1 MLLAIIHDAFKNLS
15 ANLLRSGLTM
25 LGVIIGVASVIAMIA
40 IVEGGQVWL
49 VSSLER
55 LGTNLLFVW
64 KKRLTVEERR
74 MFAGRN
80 IMLKYEDA
88 LAIRQ
93 HFPELTVAPEVGFD
107 GQLKIGDRDFSGRIT
122 GTSPEYSE
130 IRNFF
135 PAAGRF
141 LTTAD
146 LQEWRRSVVLGKTV
160 AEVLF
165 GSESPIGKEVKIF
178 GGVKKAKKGKKGDVT
193 KVEKKEQE
201 TVEEYRFVVIGV
213 MQPKGEIHGRDWDEK
228 VFIPATTL
236 LRFFKGKN
244 RIEYMVIY
252 VPDRNRMDEFSR
264 KLHQFLVQRHEG
276 VDDIRIRNQGDFLGA
291 VEQTLWTFRIVLGG
305 IALVALLVGG
315 IGIMNIML
323 VTVTERTREIGLRK
337 AIGARRE
344 DILLQFLIESTTIS
358 IIGGGL
364 GIILGIFAAYGFGN
378 LVAQAMPGGGDWG
391 AVVEPTAILIAFTFA
406 VGVGI
411 LFGLFPAMKA
421 SKLDPAEALR
431 YQ

>member
-1 MLLAIIHDAFKNLS
+1 MFRAIIHDAFKNLS

-49 VSSLER
+49 VNSIER

-80 IMLKYEDA
+80 MKLKYDDA
-88 LAIRQ
+88 LAIRK

-107 GQLKIGDRDFSGRIT
+107 GQLKAGDRDFSGRIT
-122 GTSPEYSE
+122 GTSPEYGE
-130 IRNFF
+130 IRNFS
-135 PAAGRF
+135 PAVGRF
-141 LTTAD
+141 LITAD
-146 LQEWRRSVVLGKTV
+146 LQEWRRSVVLGSTI

-178 GGVKKAKKGKKGDVT
+178 LRVNKRKKSDATNG
-193 KVEKKEQE
+193 EKKEQQP
-201 TVEEYRFVVIGV
+201 VGEYRFVVIGV
-213 MQPKGEIHGRDWDEK
+213 MEPKGEIYGRDWDEMI
-228 VFIPATTL
+228 FIPATTL
-236 LRFFKGKN
+236 LRYFIGTD
-244 RIEYMVIY
+244 RIGSMIIH
-252 VPDRNRMDEFSR
+252 VPDRNRMDEFTQ
-264 KLHQFLVQRHEG
+264 KLHQFLVQRHDG
-276 VDDIRIRNQGDFLGA
+276 VDDIRIRNQGEFLGA

-364 GIILGIFAAYGFGN
+364 GIILGIFAAHGFGN
-378 LVAQAMPGGGDWG
+378 LVAQSIPGGGDWG
-391 AVVEPTAILIAFTFA
+391 AVVKPTAILIAFTFA

-411 LFGLFPAMKA
+411 LFGLFPALKA
-421 SKLDPAEALR
+421 AKLDPAEALR

>member
-1 MLLAIIHDAFKNLS
+1 MVLAIIHDAFKNLS

-49 VSSLER
+49 VSSIER
-55 LGTNLLFVW
+55 LGTNLLYVW

-74 MFAGRN
+74 MYAGRN
-80 IMLKYEDA
+80 IQLKYEDA

-93 HFPELTVAPEVGFD
+93 HFPELGVAPVISFD
-107 GQLKIGDRDFSGRIT
+107 GQLKVGDRDFSGSIA
-122 GTSPEYSE
+122 GTSPDFSE
-130 IRNFF
+130 MRNFF
-135 PAAGRF
+135 PASGRF
-141 LTTAD
+141 LTTTD

-165 GSESPIGKEVKIF
+165 GTENPIGKEIKIF
-178 GGVKKAKKGKKGDVT
+178 GGVKKAGNKGKGDVAT
-193 KVEKKEQE
+193 GAKPEQE
-201 TVEEYRFVVIGV
+201 VVEEYRFIVIGV
-213 MQPKGEIHGRDWDEK
+213 MQPKGEIRGQDWDEK

-236 LRFFKGKN
+236 LRFFKGTN
-244 RIEYMVIY
+244 RIGYMVIF
-252 VPDRNRMDEFSR
+252 VPDRSRMDEFTQ

-276 VDDIRIRNQGDFLGA
+276 VDDIHIRNQGDFLGA
-291 VEQTLWTFRIVLGG
+291 VEQTLWTFRVVLGG
-305 IALVALLVGG
+305 IAFVALLVGG
-315 IGIMNIML
+315 VGIMNIML
-323 VTVTERTREIGLRK
+323 VTVTERTREIGLRM
-337 AIGARRE
+337 AIGAKRQ

-358 IIGGGL
+358 IMGGGL
-364 GIILGIFAAYGFGN
+364 GIILGIVAAYGFGN
-378 LVAQAMPGGGDWG
+378 LVAQALPGGGDWG
-391 AVVEPTAILIAFTFA
+391 AVIEPTAILIAFTFA

-411 LFGLFPAMKA
+411 LFGLFPAIKA

>member
-1 MLLAIIHDAFKNLS
+1 M
-15 ANLLRSGLTM
+15 
-25 LGVIIGVASVIAMIA
+25 
-40 IVEGGQVWL
+40 
-49 VSSLER
+49 
-55 LGTNLLFVW
+55 
-64 KKRLTVEERR
+64 
-74 MFAGRN
+74 
-80 IMLKYEDA
+80 
-88 LAIRQ
+88 
-93 HFPELTVAPEVGFD
+93 
-107 GQLKIGDRDFSGRIT
+107 
-122 GTSPEYSE
+122 
-130 IRNFF
+130 RNFY
-135 PAAGRF
+135 PAKGRF
-141 LTTAD
+141 LTTVD
-146 LQEWRRSVVLGKTV
+146 LQEWRRSVVLGKTI

-165 GSESPIGKEVKIF
+165 GTESPIGKEVKIF
-178 GGVKKAKKGKKGDVT
+178 LRVNKRKTIDAING
-193 KVEKKEQE
+193 EKKEQQP
-201 TVEEYRFVVIGV
+201 VGEYRFVVIGV
-213 MQPKGEIHGRDWDEK
+213 MEPKGEIQGQDRDEMI
-228 VFIPATTL
+228 FIPTTTMIRYFL
-236 LRFFKGKN
+236 GTDKIGSL
-244 RIEYMVIY
+244 IIH

-276 VDDIRIRNQGDFLGA
+276 IDDIHIRSQGEFLGA

-337 AIGARRE
+337 AIGARRG

-391 AVVEPTAILIAFTFA
+391 AVIEPTAILIAFTFA

>member
-49 VSSLER
+49 VSSIER

-80 IMLKYEDA
+80 IKLKYDDA
-88 LAIRQ
+88 LATRQ
-93 HFPELTVAPEVGFD
+93 HFPELTVAPVDSFD
-107 GQLKIGDRDFSGRIT
+107 GQVKAGDRDFNGRIT

-130 IRNFF
+130 MRNFF
-135 PAAGRF
+135 PARGRF
-141 LTTAD
+141 ITTVD

-165 GSESPIGKEVKIF
+165 GTESPIGKEVKIF
-178 GGVKKAKKGKKGDVT
+178 GGVKKGKKVDVT
-193 KVEKKEQE
+193 KGEKKEQQ

-213 MQPKGEIHGRDWDEK
+213 MEPKGEIHGRDWDEK

-236 LRFFKGKN
+236 IRFFKGKN
-244 RIEYMVIY
+244 RIGHMVIY
-252 VPDRNRMDEFSR
+252 VPDRNRMDEFTQ
-264 KLHQFLVQRHEG
+264 KLHQFLVQRHDG
-276 VDDIRIRNQGDFLGA
+276 VDDIRIRNQGDFLGV

-337 AIGARRE
+337 AIGASRK
-344 DILLQFLIESTTIS
+344 DILLQFLIESTAIS
-358 IIGGGL
+358 IIGGGV
-364 GIILGIFAAYGFGN
+364 GIIFGIFAAYGFGN

-411 LFGLFPAMKA
+411 VFGLFPAMKA
-421 SKLDPAEALR
+421 SNLDPAEALR

>member
-15 ANLLRSGLTM
+15 ANLLRTGLTM

-49 VSSLER
+49 VNSIER

-74 MFAGRN
+74 LYAGRN
-80 IMLKYEDA
+80 TKLKYADA

-93 HFPELTVAPEVGFD
+93 KFPELTVAPVDSFD
-107 GQLKIGDRDFSGRIT
+107 GQVKAGDRDFNGRIT

-130 IRNFF
+130 MRNFF
-135 PAAGRF
+135 PARGRF
-141 LTTAD
+141 ITTVD
-146 LQEWRRSVVLGKTV
+146 LQEWRRSVVLGETIAK
-160 AEVLF
+160 VLF
-165 GSESPIGKEVKIF
+165 GIESPIGKEVKIF
-178 GGVKKAKKGKKGDVT
+178 LRVRNRKKDNST
-193 KVEKKEQE
+193 KEEKKEQQP
-201 TVEEYRFVVIGV
+201 VSEYRFVVIGV
-213 MQPKGEIHGRDWDEK
+213 MEPKGEMHGKDWDEMI
-228 VFIPATTL
+228 FIPSTTMIRYFL
-236 LRFFKGKN
+236 GTD
-244 RIEYMVIY
+244 RIGSLIIH
-252 VPDRNRMDEFSR
+252 VPDRNRMDEFSQ
-264 KLHQFLVQRHEG
+264 KLHRFLVQRHDG
-276 VDDIRIRNQGDFLGA
+276 IRDIHIRNQGEFLSA

-305 IALVALLVGG
+305 IAFVALLVGG
-315 IGIMNIML
+315 VGIMNIML

>member
-1 MLLAIIHDAFKNLS
+1 
-15 ANLLRSGLTM
+15 M

-49 VSSLER
+49 VNSIER

-80 IMLKYEDA
+80 VKLKYEDA

-107 GQLKIGDRDFSGRIT
+107 GQLKAGNRDFSGRIT

-135 PAAGRF
+135 PGEGRF
-141 LTTAD
+141 LTTVD
-146 LQEWRRSVVLGKTV
+146 LQKWRRSVVLGNTI

-165 GSESPIGKEVKIF
+165 GTESPIGKEVKIF
-178 GGVKKAKKGKKGDVT
+178 LRVKKRNPSNATNGDN
-193 KVEKKEQE
+193 EEQQP
-201 TVEEYRFVVIGV
+201 VGEYRFVVIGV
-213 MQPKGEIHGRDWDEK
+213 MEPKGEIYGQDRDEMI
-228 VFIPATTL
+228 FIPATTL
-236 LRFFKGKN
+236 LRYFTGTD
-244 RIEYMVIY
+244 RIGSMIIQ
-252 VPDRNRMDEFSR
+252 VPDRNRMDEFTQ
-264 KLHQFLVQRHEG
+264 KLHQFLVQRHDG
-276 VDDIRIRNQGDFLGA
+276 VDDIRIRNQGEFLGA

-305 IALVALLVGG
+305 IAIVALLVGG

-391 AVVEPTAILIAFTFA
+391 AVVEPSAILIAFTFA